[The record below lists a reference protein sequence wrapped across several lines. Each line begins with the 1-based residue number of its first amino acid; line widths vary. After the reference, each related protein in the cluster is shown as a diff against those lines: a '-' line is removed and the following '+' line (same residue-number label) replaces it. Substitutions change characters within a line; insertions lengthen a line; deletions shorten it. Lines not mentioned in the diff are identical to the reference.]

1 MKQLIRQAAVLIRQ
15 NPLFSVVSIVGTA
28 LTIAFV
34 TVVVMIYDFRTSDI
48 APENRRSRL
57 LYADAGQTSRP
68 DGTNVNTGMGRVA
81 YEALF
86 NDLLGVEEHTWY
98 AALGKSV
105 CSLPASSERYNL
117 LVRPSDG
124 DGERS
129 SPTPARRGTE
139 TGQGF
144 RDKKTFPR
152 GGREGF

>member
-48 APENRRSRL
+48 APENCRSRL

-86 NDLLGVEEHTWY
+86 SGLPGVEEHTWY
-98 AALGKSV
+98 AAMGKSV
-105 CSLPASSERYNL
+105 CSLPASSERFSL
-117 LVRPSDG
+117 LVRPVAANWFDFFQYEFIAG
-124 DGERS
+124 RPFTQEEYDMGRS
-129 SPTPARRGTE
+129 AYT
-139 TGQGF
+139 
-144 RDKKTFPR
+144 
-152 GGREGF
+152 